1 MTIDNRVLKIFS
13 HRSNTGITIY
23 YSERRNMKTVSFKLD
38 EDFLNELEALAG
50 KLHENKSSLIK
61 KALAFYIDNY
71 DGIIAKTRNED
82 PEKELIPHEDVLKK
96 YGLL

>member
-1 MTIDNRVLKIFS
+1 
-13 HRSNTGITIY
+13 
-23 YSERRNMKTVSFKLD
+23 MKTVSFKLK
-38 EDFLNELEALAG
+38 EDFLDELEALAES
-50 KLHENKSSLIK
+50 LHESKSAIVK

-82 PEKELIPHEDVLKK
+82 PDKELIPHEDVLKQ

>member
-1 MTIDNRVLKIFS
+1 
-13 HRSNTGITIY
+13 
-23 YSERRNMKTVSFKLD
+23 MKTVSFKIK
-38 EDFLNELEALAG
+38 EEFLKEIETIVAET
-50 KLHENKSSLIK
+50 KETKSSLVK

-82 PEKELIPHEDVLKK
+82 KTQELIPHEEVLKE